1 MALVLDR
8 AQEWAWFSLSRPW
21 ACSSDETMEFFK
33 KRGAGIIRADRDEAK
48 RTGSLD
54 TFEELWQLP
63 SEYRGRLG
71 LVERTLSWENT

>member
-1 MALVLDR
+1 
-8 AQEWAWFSLSRPW
+8 
-21 ACSSDETMEFFK
+21 MEFFK